1 MQNDMDDLVNQWKK
15 AKKGVPQADSIDAL
29 IKTAEN
35 RRKSSVAFHYGNMIV
50 LSVLAIVLVLCFL
63 FLFPFQETVSRIGV
77 GLMVGTIVL
86 RVIIEYFSAK
96 KANKIDLT
104 APTVS
109 ATDDTLK
116 FYEFRKKIH
125 GPVTIS
131 LVALYTLGLGL
142 LTQEFIKHIGQI
154 ILLFDA
160 MYCVG
165 GIILIW
171 QIRKG
176 IKKEMNDL
184 QEIIRIKTQLTANA

>member
-1 MQNDMDDLVNQWKK
+1 MQNDMDELVNQWKN
-15 AKKGVPQADSIDAL
+15 AKKGVPKGDAIDAL

-50 LSVLAIVLVLCFL
+50 LSILAVVLVLFFL
-63 FLFPFQETVSRIGV
+63 FLFPFQELVSRIGV
-77 GLMVGTIVL
+77 GLMVGTIIL
-86 RVIIEYFSAK
+86 RVIIEYYSSK
-96 KANKIDLT
+96 KANKIDLA
-104 APTVS
+104 APTTS
-109 ATDDTLK
+109 TTDETLK
-116 FYEFRKKIH
+116 FYEFRKKVH

-131 LVALYTLGLGL
+131 MVALYTIGLGL

-165 GIILIW
+165 GVILIW

-184 QEIIRIKTQLTANA
+184 EEIIKIKTQLNA

>member
-1 MQNDMDDLVNQWKK
+1 MQNDMDELANQWKN
-15 AKKGVPQADSIDAL
+15 AKKGAPKAHSIDAL

-35 RRKSSVAFHYGNMIV
+35 RRKSSVAFHYGNMAV
-50 LSVLAIVLVLCFL
+50 LSVLAIMLVLFFL
-63 FLFPFQETVSRIGV
+63 FLFPFQETISRIGV
-77 GLMVGTIVL
+77 GFMVGTIVL
-86 RVIIEYFSAK
+86 RVIIEYYSAT
-96 KANKIDLT
+96 KAAKIDLT

-109 ATDDTLK
+109 ATDETLR

-131 LVALYTLGLGL
+131 MVALYTIGLGL
-142 LTQEFIKHIGQI
+142 LTQEFMKYIGQI

-165 GIILIW
+165 GVILIW

-184 QEIIRIKTQLTANA
+184 QEIIKIKTQLNP